1 MNTLVILCRYISTLK
16 QTTHTSQVHVEN
28 WSKKR
33 DIQKEKNEIIKKNER
48 NDMSE
53 NLLIYLV
60 ILIIWIM
67 CYHFQLN
74 AHSAR
79 PIVHPQEGH
88 YANNTFRLF
97 VLFVH
102 CSLTRFHWSAR
113 HASTLYFWYTS
124 LFFIFQSMDSL
135 ENLPQVIH
143 VEYNHTHMKDIHELS
158 PALLLLYEVSKC
170 EQLEISHFFSPL
182 LLRLCADHP
191 SQLKN
196 PVAWHSNYHT
206 GKILIVGNQRTPRK
220 KESYRPA
227 AISSEHSWSEWK
239 SQPSTLYKFS
249 LVFYLVARRH

>member
-1 MNTLVILCRYISTLK
+1 MPTILSAYLFCLFT
-16 QTTHTSQVHVEN
+16 VH
-28 WSKKR
+28 
-33 DIQKEKNEIIKKNER
+33 
-48 NDMSE
+48 
-53 NLLIYLV
+53 
-60 ILIIWIM
+60 
-67 CYHFQLN
+67 
-74 AHSAR
+74 
-79 PIVHPQEGH
+79 
-88 YANNTFRLF
+88 
-97 VLFVH
+97 
-102 CSLTRFHWSAR
+102 SL
-113 HASTLYFWYTS
+113 ASTGVRDMPLH
-124 LFFIFQSMDSL
+124 FIFDTRRCFLFQSMDSL
-135 ENLPQVIH
+135 ESLPQVIH

-196 PVAWHSNYHT
+196 PVAWHSNYRT

-249 LVFYLVARRH
+249 LVFISSLVVTNWI